1 MKRIV
6 PIAAAA
12 VAGLLLSM
20 SASAQGFLIKAGI
33 SNSNMDL
40 NRDVASV
47 ISDVFSS
54 STFKNFTSYN
64 VGIGYRTASWN
75 NFKLQ
80 PELIYNVRGTRID
93 DLTNWKMAYL
103 ELPVNVQWGID
114 LILLRPYLQVAPFVG
129 YDFLNVTS
137 DTTAGN
143 TLNDHKV
150 TTDANR
156 FEYGVSVGGGIDLLN
171 RIQVSITYNWNF
183 GDVANLDDY
192 KDQIAGIERRNA
204 RCLQVSMAYLF

>member
-1 MKRIV
+1 M
-6 PIAAAA
+6 
-12 VAGLLLSM
+12 
-20 SASAQGFLIKAGI
+20 
-33 SNSNMDL
+33 
-40 NRDVASV
+40 
-47 ISDVFSS
+47 
-54 STFKNFTSYN
+54 
-64 VGIGYRTASWN
+64 
-75 NFKLQ
+75 Q